1 MTEQDPNGL
10 GQHQPG
16 AKLDS
21 GKLRPQ
27 LVLGNFSHALA
38 AVSEVGTFGA
48 AKYTDNGWRQV
59 PNGIE
64 RYSEAMM
71 RHWLEESQGIECDS
85 QTQFLHAAHI
95 AWNALARLELMILAN
110 ESKQC

>member
-10 GQHQPG
+10 SQHQPG

-27 LVLGNFSHALA
+27 LVLGGFSRALT

-59 PNGIE
+59 SNGIE
-64 RYSEAMM
+64 RYSEAMI
-71 RHWLEESQGIECDS
+71 RHWLWESQGIECDGE
-85 QTQFLHAAHI
+85 TQFLHAAHI
-95 AWNALARLELMILAN
+95 AWNALARLELMLLASEGN
-110 ESKQC
+110 KC